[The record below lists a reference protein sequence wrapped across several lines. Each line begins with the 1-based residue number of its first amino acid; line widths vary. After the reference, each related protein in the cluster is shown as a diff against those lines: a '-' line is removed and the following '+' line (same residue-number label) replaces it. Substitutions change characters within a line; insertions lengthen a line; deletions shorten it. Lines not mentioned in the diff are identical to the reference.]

1 MTILMITK
9 VVVIRFNL
17 LFNSALV
24 RAKAEIMDTKM
35 NKKKQSPWKNR
46 VTLLRPTAASNVE
59 ISP

>member
-35 NKKKQSPWKNR
+35 NKKNNR
-46 VTLLRPTAASNVE
+46 RGRPSHITETHGSFKR
-59 ISP
+59 